1 MKYFK
6 PATEYCFIAAMITVA
21 IVGGVAVLSSSP
33 AVTDEE
39 QSVMQIAI
47 DAANESGLSE

>member
-1 MKYFK
+1 MKYST
-6 PATEYCFIAAMITVA
+6 PAIEYGLIAAMITVA
-21 IVGGVAVLSSSP
+21 IIGGVAALSSSP